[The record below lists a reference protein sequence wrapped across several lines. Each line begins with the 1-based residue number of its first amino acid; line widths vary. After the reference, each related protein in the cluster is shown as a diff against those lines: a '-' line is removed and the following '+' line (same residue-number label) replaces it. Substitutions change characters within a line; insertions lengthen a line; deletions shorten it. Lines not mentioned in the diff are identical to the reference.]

1 VGNLSPVADKIL
13 LSDGLSKKRPHANN
27 SGLKTTRW
35 ISVVMQPWN
44 ERFPRLAQL
53 HFAQWCYLLATLF
66 SLLFLLA
73 GADNQVLAKIGA
85 VLLLLATAKE
95 MWQRFTIWWHSLLG
109 KACILIFYAIVLNFS
124 FAYAESIVNGVIG
137 VKPNIVPYSVN
148 LAALLLAPA
157 WTLIGSMLTLQ
168 FYSTLHLIKVM
179 LLLMLRPL
187 GVQSKHLLD
196 DEVFPVWTL
205 IARIIYLP
213 LVTVILM
220 FTLAS
225 YFSGHPEQFLN
236 WEEST
241 EQSQTLAKQEL
252 EPTKQQ
258 SGASAEESKQGP
270 QTKVPEFQIFIDES
284 GFKFPTMLWL
294 NKVVAY
300 FNYHIESMGASS
312 CKLTPP
318 EHLVH
323 INDYEVLVITP
334 DATQHVGYNYK
345 VRVCDSPAFPAGVT
359 GRALSAQ
366 QQQEK

>member
-1 VGNLSPVADKIL
+1 MDFIH
-13 LSDGLSKKRPHANN
+13 HA
-27 SGLKTTRW
+27 T
-35 ISVVMQPWN
+35 M
-44 ERFPRLAQL
+44 ERSFPRLAQL
-53 HFAQWCYLLATLF
+53 HFAQWCYLLASLF
-66 SLLFLLA
+66 TVVFLLL
-73 GADNQVLAKIGA
+73 GADKPILAKMGA
-85 VLLLLATAKE
+85 ILLLLATARE

-137 VKPNIVPYSVN
+137 VRPNIVPYSVN

-157 WTLIGSMLTLQ
+157 WTLIGSMLALQ
-168 FYSTLHLIKVM
+168 FYAMLHLIKVI

-187 GVQSKHLLD
+187 GVKSKHLLD

-205 IARIIYLP
+205 AARIIYLP

-225 YFSGHPEQFLN
+225 YFSGHPEQFLD
-236 WEEST
+236 WEKT
-241 EQSQTLAKQEL
+241 TIQSQDLAKQQL
-252 EPTKQQ
+252 ETLEQNQ
-258 SGASAEESKQGP
+258 SLTEESEQGP

-294 NKVVAY
+294 NKLVAS
-300 FNYHIESMGASS
+300 FNYHIESLGASS

-323 INDYEVLVITP
+323 INDYEVLVVTP
-334 DATQHVGYNYK
+334 DASQPVGYSYK
-345 VRVCDSPAFPAGVT
+345 VRVCDSPAFPAGAT
-359 GRALSAQ
+359 GRALDRTSSAQ
-366 QQQEK
+366 PDTP

>member
-1 VGNLSPVADKIL
+1 
-13 LSDGLSKKRPHANN
+13 
-27 SGLKTTRW
+27 
-35 ISVVMQPWN
+35 MQPWN

-53 HFAQWCYLLATLF
+53 HFAQWCYLLA
-66 SLLFLLA
+66 SLLAAVFLIL
-73 GADNQVLAKIGA
+73 GADNAVLAKIGA

-95 MWQRFTIWWHSLLG
+95 MWQRFAIWWHSLLG

-137 VKPNIVPYSVN
+137 VKPSIVPYSVN

-168 FYSTLHLIKVM
+168 FYSMLHLVKVM
-179 LLLMLRPL
+179 LLLMLRPF

-205 IARIIYLP
+205 IARIVYLP
-213 LVTVILM
+213 VVTVILT

-225 YFSGHPEQFLN
+225 YFSGHPEEFLS
-236 WEEST
+236 WGETGQQQHVPTSV
-241 EQSQTLAKQEL
+241 QKQVDKIKKREAEL
-252 EPTKQQ
+252 QQ
-258 SGASAEESKQGP
+258 QQPKSS
-270 QTKVPEFQIFIDES
+270 QTKVPEFQVFIDES

-294 NKVVAY
+294 NKLVAS
-300 FNYHIESMGASS
+300 FNYHIESLGASS

-334 DATQHVGYNYK
+334 DATQPVGYNYK

-359 GRALSAQ
+359 GRALLPSTQ
-366 QQQEK
+366 TETPEQR

>member
-1 VGNLSPVADKIL
+1 
-13 LSDGLSKKRPHANN
+13 
-27 SGLKTTRW
+27 
-35 ISVVMQPWN
+35 MQAWN

-53 HFAQWCYLLATLF
+53 HFAQWCYLLASVF
-66 SLLFLLA
+66 FLLFLLL
-73 GADNQVLAKIGA
+73 GADNYVFAKIGS

-95 MWQRFTIWWHSLLG
+95 MWQRFAIWWHSLLG
-109 KACILIFYAIVLNFS
+109 KACILTFYAIVLNFS

-157 WTLIGSMLTLQ
+157 WTLLGSMLTLQ
-168 FYSTLHLIKVM
+168 FYSALHLLKVM

-187 GVQSKHLLD
+187 GIPSRHLLD

-205 IARIIYLP
+205 IARIVYLP
-213 LVTVILM
+213 VVTVILT

-236 WEEST
+236 WEET
-241 EQSQTLAKQEL
+241 TAQHQDLAKQEL
-252 EPTKQQ
+252 EKLKQQ
-258 SGASAEESKQGP
+258 SEASIEDPRQGP
-270 QTKVPEFQIFIDES
+270 QTKVPEFQVFIGDS
-284 GFKFPTMLWL
+284 GLKLPTMLWL
-294 NKVVAY
+294 NKLVAS
-300 FNYHIESMGASS
+300 FNYHIESLGASS

-334 DATQHVGYNYK
+334 DAAQPLGYSYK

-359 GRALSAQ
+359 GRALQSPLFNEAGSEQ
-366 QQQEK
+366 RPAEKQRPD

>member
-1 VGNLSPVADKIL
+1 VLTIATQKQQ
-13 LSDGLSKKRPHANN
+13 DGQKL
-27 SGLKTTRW
+27 
-35 ISVVMQPWN
+35 MQAWN

-53 HFAQWCYLLATLF
+53 HFAQWCYLLATVCF
-66 SLLFLLA
+66 LLFLLL
-73 GADNQVLAKIGA
+73 GADNYVFAKTGS

-95 MWQRFTIWWHSLLG
+95 MWQRFAIWWHSLLG
-109 KACILIFYAIVLNFS
+109 KACILTFYAIVLNFS

-168 FYSTLHLIKVM
+168 FYSMLHLFKVM
-179 LLLMLRPL
+179 LLLMLRPF
-187 GVQSKHLLD
+187 GFQSKHLLD

-205 IARIIYLP
+205 MARIVYLP
-213 LVTVILM
+213 VVTIILT

-236 WEEST
+236 WEET
-241 EQSQTLAKQEL
+241 TAQHQDLAQREL
-252 EPTKQQ
+252 ERLKQQ
-258 SGASAEESKQGP
+258 NSASVEKPAQGP
-270 QTKVPEFQIFIDES
+270 QTKVPEFQVFIGDS
-284 GFKFPTMLWL
+284 GLKLPTMLWL
-294 NKVVAY
+294 NKLVAS
-300 FNYHIESMGASS
+300 FNYHIESLGASS

-334 DATQHVGYNYK
+334 DATQPLGYSYK
-345 VRVCDSPAFPAGVT
+345 VRICDSPAFPAGVT
-359 GRALSAQ
+359 GRALLAPAAPESGAEQ
-366 QQQEK
+366 K